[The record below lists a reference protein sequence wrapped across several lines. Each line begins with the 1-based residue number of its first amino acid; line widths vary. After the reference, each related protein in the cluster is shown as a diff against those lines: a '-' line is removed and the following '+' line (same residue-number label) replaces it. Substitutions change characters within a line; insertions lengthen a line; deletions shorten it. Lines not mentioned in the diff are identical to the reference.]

1 MKFVLQLL
9 LKLSF
14 LASLMPY
21 LISEKV
27 FQKYEIRIN
36 PQVEDSLYTSGKE
49 MGVVDHSLIDEA
61 SGLVF
66 SRKHDNVLYTHN
78 DSGGLP
84 VVYQLDSTGKTVR
97 EIELKGTE
105 NRDWE
110 DIAIGPDKENEKSYI
125 YVGEIGDNRGVYPSI
140 KLLRFEE
147 PEPGEGKVQV
157 EPKVTELS
165 YPDGPKDAETLMV
178 DPWDG
183 DVYIV
188 SKRDS
193 SNILYRLKAE
203 ETEKDQAEL
212 EKVLELPIT
221 MSVGGDISPDGKEI
235 IIKNYWVIYHWERRE
250 GESLADALS
259 RKPVQLPY
267 SPEPQGEALAFGK
280 DGGSYFTLSE
290 QRFRI
295 KPVLYQ
301 YYRKP

>member
-36 PQVEDSLYTSGKE
+36 PQVEDSLYTNGKE
-49 MGVVDHSLIDEA
+49 MGMVDHGLIDEA

-66 SRKHDNVLYTHN
+66 SRKYDNVLYTHN

-84 VVYQLDSTGKTVR
+84 VVYQLDSTGNRVR
-97 EIELKGTE
+97 EIELNGME

-110 DIAIGPDKENEKSYI
+110 DIAIGPGKENEKSYI
-125 YVGEIGDNRGVYPSI
+125 YLGEIGDNKGVYPSI

-147 PEPGEGKVQV
+147 PQPGDDKVQV
-157 EPKVTELS
+157 APQVTELT
-165 YPDGPKDAETLMV
+165 YPDEPKDAETLMV
-178 DPWDG
+178 DPWNG

-203 ETEKDQAEL
+203 ETDKDQAEL

-235 IIKNYWVIYHWERRE
+235 IIKNYWVIYHWERKE
-250 GESLADALS
+250 GESLVDALS

-267 SPEPQGEALAFGK
+267 SPEPQGEALTFGK

-290 QRFRI
+290 KRFGI